1 MGRVVHVGLASGT
14 VKLAALKDWQPEV
27 SYSGNIREFREV
39 MDMADDG
46 RLTPIPLEVERRERI
61 NDVHHRLETGQIRRR
76 AVITP

>member
-1 MGRVVHVGLASGT
+1 M
-14 VKLAALKDWQPEV
+14 KLAALKDWQPEVSYSV

-46 RLTPIPLEVERRERI
+46 RLTPIPLEFEPLERI
-61 NDVHHRLETGQIRRR
+61 NDAHHRLETGQIRRR